1 MERRY
6 KQYAYL
12 DCAVQFILEV
22 MLITDWSENYALA
35 RVVSSETYRLIKKNY
50 SSYSSDEIFE
60 LARIFSKSNRNIS
73 EDNRHINKLSEMLHF
88 KLFCFE
94 SYKEAKGLSEEETVK
109 LFVMHGI
116 GTYLE
121 TCYAIIKTDNHSNIV
136 LDIDIYIQ
144 AREKAHQSEL

>member
-6 KQYAYL
+6 KKYAYL
-12 DCAVQFILEV
+12 DCIAQFVLEV

-35 RVVSSETYRLIKKNY
+35 RVVSSETYKLIKNNHTIL
-50 SSYSSDEIFE
+50 SSNDVAE
-60 LARIFSKSNRNIS
+60 LARTFCKSNRSIS
-73 EDNRHINKLSEMLHF
+73 DEKRQTKELSEILHF

-94 SYKEAKGLSEEETVK
+94 SYVEAKGINEEEAVK
-109 LFVMHGI
+109 LFVMHGV

-121 TCYAIIKTDNHSNIV
+121 TCYTIIKTDNHVSIV
-136 LDIDIYIQ
+136 LDVDIYIQ